1 MTCSPGCD
9 DRGHNGPVI
18 TVVAAMA
25 PSGGPG
31 LLIDEAQADQ
41 YGPGLVAFTIV
52 VLLGVA
58 TFFLIRSMLHHL
70 GKVPP
75 TFDTDEHKDDDAGTD
90 GSASGVDES

>member
-1 MTCSPGCD
+1 
-9 DRGHNGPVI
+9 VI

-25 PSGGPG
+25 PSVGPG
-31 LLIDEAQADQ
+31 LLVDEAEADR

-58 TFFLIRSMLHHL
+58 TFFLIRSMLHHI

-75 TFDTDEHKDDDAGTD
+75 TFEREGEHDSDDTSVGDTAN
-90 GSASGVDES
+90 GSSGSGVDEP